1 MAPIKF
7 EENIREKLEERTINP
22 SAKSW
27 NALASRLDE
36 VPIKKKTNRFWF
48 ISVAASFVGVLL
60 LITGVVN
67 YKNEESKVAVE
78 TEINPTKDRVTI
90 SKDAILL
97 DGSKIEE
104 VVEAGGKEEKVIEA
118 DGVKQQFVKKN
129 RVNIANTTSKDK
141 FRSINTENNVKTIK
155 KRKNSESV
163 NVKRDYI
170 ALNVKQDD
178 IKAVTIQNAIT
189 TEQNMVVTSSNA
201 KNKVIV
207 TDKELDA
214 LLNNA
219 QRDIAKKTSTN
230 PVPLDYNELLQDVE
244 DNLEESFRD
253 KILKT
258 VKGGY
263 HSVKSYV
270 AERNE

>member
-7 EENIREKLEERTINP
+7 EENMKEKLEERTINP

-27 NALASRLDE
+27 DVLANRLDDAP
-36 VPIKKKTNRFWF
+36 VKKKTNRFWF
-48 ISVAASFVGVLL
+48 ISVAASFIGVLL
-60 LITGVVN
+60 LITGIVN
-67 YKNEESKVAVE
+67 YNNEGANEVVE
-78 TEINPTKDRVTI
+78 TEINTTKENI
-90 SKDAILL
+90 KINKDAIL
-97 DGSKIEE
+97 DQGSKNEEIVESEIEAKNKIETEALKNQFVNREAQTLVNTESKKQKKSLKAEANMKTLEKNKNNKKEE
-104 VVEAGGKEEKVIEA
+104 VNK
-118 DGVKQQFVKKN
+118 
-129 RVNIANTTSKDK
+129 
-141 FRSINTENNVKTIK
+141 
-155 KRKNSESV
+155 
-163 NVKRDYI
+163 DYI
-170 ALNVKQDD
+170 ALNVKQDNLKTVVLKNATIAEENIALNPTTKNEI
-178 IKAVTIQNAIT
+178 IK
-189 TEQNMVVTSSNA
+189 
-201 KNKVIV
+201 V
-207 TDKELDA
+207 TDNELDA

-219 QRDIAKKTSTN
+219 QKDIAEKSSSN